1 MVMSLQELVV
11 PDSNG
16 VGVVSVPLPRGN
28 HSVSHWIAGLVVST
42 VIPVAQENLLRLSKV
57 ETHVQ

>member
-16 VGVVSVPLPRGN
+16 VGVVSLPYPRGN
-28 HSVSHWIAGLVVST
+28 HPVSQWMSDLVEPT
-42 VIPVAQENLLRLSKV
+42 ATPAAQENLLLLSKV
-57 ETHVQ
+57 EPHVQ